1 MKKEKKTDKLVKVD
15 NGQKVMLRADFGDI
29 YIRVKGNKILK
40 PIKANMTLF
49 ERMGHLYKMR
59 KSDENLP
66 ITYEGYK
73 YLNQVA
79 SINILSP
86 QSVIVDGREQPNPH
100 IERNDSNMVES
111 VWIRK
116 IGLGFS
122 PAGILTAI
130 DKTLFYNI
138 YTYFIQSIQAK
149 MNRKEWDKQKKC
161 LSDKPLYPNA
171 AELGVKEEKPEKD
184 GRWLFFPTASQLG
197 IWINFEDP
205 AIVECINENT
215 QRQKFADRIAQTIL
229 ERNIYK
235 DHPAI
240 GISKVVPT
248 KKAAEGH
255 NEATVTIYGYRHEFE
270 YPDIQGLLA
279 QAEEGSDVVEVKSEV
294 VEEVPY
300 EEEAEAMKE
309 TEEADVNGKTSKGK
323 SPAELDEPPDEE
335 EIEGQG
341 ELLSGVKNK

>member
-1 MKKEKKTDKLVKVD
+1 MEKKKKNDKLAKAD
-15 NGQKVMLRADFGDI
+15 NGQKVVLRADFGDI
-29 YIRVKGNKILK
+29 YVRVKGNKILK

-59 KSDENLP
+59 KSDDNLP

-138 YTYFIQSIQAK
+138 YTYFIQSIQSK
-149 MNRKEWDKQKKC
+149 MKMVEWKSGKPTEKKR
-161 LSDKPLYPNA
+161 YPNA
-171 AELGVKEEKPEKD
+171 AELGVKDEKPEKD
-184 GRWLFFPTASQLG
+184 GRWLFLATAPPLG

-205 AIVECINENT
+205 AIVECINEHT

-248 KKAAEGH
+248 KKATEGH

-279 QAEEGSDVVEVKSEV
+279 QAEEGSDVVEVKSEI

-323 SPAELDEPPDEE
+323 SPAEMEEPPDDVEL
-335 EIEGQG
+335 EGQG
-341 ELLSGVKNK
+341 ELLSKDKGK

>member
-1 MKKEKKTDKLVKVD
+1 MEKKKTTDKLAKAD

-29 YIRVKGNKILK
+29 YVRVKGDKILK
-40 PIKANMTLF
+40 PIKAQMTLF

-59 KSDENLP
+59 KSDEDMP

-73 YLNQVA
+73 YLNKTA

-111 VWIRK
+111 VWARK
-116 IGLGFS
+116 IGLGYS

-149 MNRKEWDKQKKC
+149 MNRKEWKSGKMTDI
-161 LSDKPLYPNA
+161 PLYPNA
-171 AELGVKEEKPEKD
+171 AEIGLKDEKPDKD
-184 GRWLFFPTASQLG
+184 GRWHFLPTAPPLG

-205 AIVECINENT
+205 AIIDCINEHT

-240 GISKVVPT
+240 GISKVIPT
-248 KKAAEGH
+248 KKADEGYH
-255 NEATVTIYGYRHEFE
+255 EATVTVYGYRHEFE
-270 YPDIQGLLA
+270 YPDIKGILA
-279 QAEEGSDVVEVKSEV
+279 QAEKGSEVVEVKAEV
-294 VEEVPY
+294 VEEIPY

-309 TEEADVNGKTSKGK
+309 TEDTEVEGKPRKAKNNPAEMESPEEDENFPEKGK
-323 SPAELDEPPDEE
+323 LFDKEAA
-335 EIEGQG
+335 
-341 ELLSGVKNK
+341 K